1 MTDTPVDQDV
11 IDMLTTDHQ
20 EVLDLLQQ
28 IKITTNADERRDLAD
43 TVISELVRHSVAEEM
58 YVYPAMKKYLLD
70 GDEAV
75 DHDVE
80 EHKELEQTMKK
91 LESVEAQTPEFE
103 RLLGELEDILRD
115 HVGDEENEQFPQLR
129 AQVPREELIEIGAKV
144 ENAKKLAPTRPHPL
158 APNNEVFHKLV
169 GPGVGLVDRLRDK
182 LSGAPPKLFGTQI
195 SNSRDHSLSRT
206 VSPRAGTWSTWP
218 GSRSR
223 ISSR

>member
-11 IDMLTTDHQ
+11 VDILTTEHH

-28 IKITTNADERRDLAD
+28 IKTSTDAEERRDLAD

-58 YVYPAMKKYLLD
+58 YVYPAMKKYLPD

-75 DHDVE
+75 DHDIE

-91 LESVEAQTPEFE
+91 LESVDAQSADFTQ
-103 RLLGELEDILRD
+103 LLVELENVLRD
-115 HVGDEENEQFPQLR
+115 HASDEENEQFPQLR
-129 AQVPREELIEIGAKV
+129 AQVPRDELIEIGGKV
-144 ENAKKLAPTRPHPL
+144 ESAKKLAPTRPHPL

-182 LSGAPPKLFGTQI
+182 LTG
-195 SNSRDHSLSRT
+195 
-206 VSPRAGTWSTWP
+206 RAT
-218 GSRSR
+218 
-223 ISSR
+223 

>member
-11 IDMLTTDHQ
+11 VDILTTDHH

-28 IKITTNADERRDLAD
+28 IKITTDAEERRDLAD

-58 YVYPAMKKYLLD
+58 YVYPAMKKYLPD

-91 LESVEAQTPEFE
+91 LESVDAQSGEFAQ
-103 RLLGELEDILRD
+103 LLGELEDILRD
-115 HVGDEENEQFPQLR
+115 HVSDEENEQFPELR
-129 AQVPREELIEIGAKV
+129 VQVPREELIEIGGKV
-144 ENAKKLAPTRPHPL
+144 ENAKKLAPTRPHPS
-158 APNNEVFHKLV
+158 APNSEVFHKLV

-182 LSGAPPKLFGTQI
+182 LT
-195 SNSRDHSLSRT
+195 D
-206 VSPRAGTWSTWP
+206 
-218 GSRSR
+218 RS
-223 ISSR
+223 S